1 MSAVPLTREPD
12 KVVKDWP
19 PNITQIRAVLPVTRS
34 NIFAYDHVIYSPSGT
49 DLPPELLAHEAIHFA
64 QQDNYPGG
72 PAAWWDEF
80 LASPKF
86 RLKQEIP
93 AHRAEY
99 RVMLRGAASRQQR
112 RFVKSK
118 GLKMLGKRLSA
129 PMYGGIITL
138 QTAMQEIAG

>member
-1 MSAVPLTREPD
+1 MSE
-12 KVVKDWP
+12 VVEGWP
-19 PNITQIRAVLPVTRS
+19 PNITQIRAVLPVTRN
-34 NIFAYDHVIYSPSGT
+34 NIFAYDGIIYSPSGT
-49 DLPPELLAHEAIHFA
+49 DLPPELHAHEAVHFA

-72 PAAWWDEF
+72 PAGWWDEF

-93 AHRAEY
+93 AHKAEY
-99 RVMLRGAASRQQR
+99 RHMLRNATSRQQR

-118 GLKMLGKRLSA
+118 GLKMLAKRLSA
-129 PMYGGIITL
+129 PMYGGIINL